1 MEIAEKI
8 INATQP
14 EIIAWNSINWN
25 HAKNQV
31 QKTQARIVK
40 ALQEKRWRDVRSLQ
54 RMLTKSLSAKQL
66 AVKQITENKGKLTPG
81 VDGETWSGTKQKA
94 EQVYKLQWKGYK
106 AKPLRR
112 IYIPKAD
119 GNRPLGIPTM
129 YDRAMQAL
137 QKMSLEPIAE
147 TLGDNHS
154 YGFRPMRSAAD
165 AIEYSLCLLSK
176 RNSARWILDAD
187 IRSCFDNIDH
197 NWLIKNIPMNAR
209 ILKQWLKS
217 GYLEKGIK
225 HETIMGTPQGGVV
238 SPIIANMTLD
248 GMEDLIRKSFR
259 SSKLKGENDK
269 VNVVRYADD
278 FLITGVSKV
287 ILEEKVQPL
296 ISNFLAKRG
305 LELSKEKTRIVNIT
319 EGVEFLGFSIRK
331 YPCGKVLTKPS
342 SKSQKRFCQMMKV
355 ELKTLRTATQQ
366 QVVAK
371 LHPKLTGWRNY
382 YMHCAAKQ
390 VFSKMDN
397 LLHQKLWRWAKRR
410 HPNKSQKW
418 IKNKYFYRYH
428 NQNWAFGFWED
439 RKEKSIFRHLPRM
452 SNIPIKRH
460 GLIKGEFNPYDKKW
474 QEYTENRA
482 SRKMK
487 FSMTDTVYKIWKSQ
501 KGQCPCCKH
510 RIDESTKWHIHHA
523 LPRNNGG
530 SDKINNLLLMHP
542 ECHRQIHSRSIAGLP
557 IHGNFIYA

>member
-119 GNRPLGIPTM
+119 GNSRPLGIPTV

-225 HETIMGTPQGGVV
+225 HETIMGTPQGGVI

-278 FLITGVSKV
+278 CV
-287 ILEEKVQPL
+287 
-296 ISNFLAKRG
+296 
-305 LELSKEKTRIVNIT
+305 
-319 EGVEFLGFSIRK
+319 
-331 YPCGKVLTKPS
+331 
-342 SKSQKRFCQMMKV
+342 
-355 ELKTLRTATQQ
+355 
-366 QVVAK
+366 
-371 LHPKLTGWRNY
+371 
-382 YMHCAAKQ
+382 
-390 VFSKMDN
+390 
-397 LLHQKLWRWAKRR
+397 
-410 HPNKSQKW
+410 
-418 IKNKYFYRYH
+418 
-428 NQNWAFGFWED
+428 
-439 RKEKSIFRHLPRM
+439 PRM
-452 SNIPIKRH
+452 
-460 GLIKGEFNPYDKKW
+460 
-474 QEYTENRA
+474 
-482 SRKMK
+482 
-487 FSMTDTVYKIWKSQ
+487 
-501 KGQCPCCKH
+501 
-510 RIDESTKWHIHHA
+510 
-523 LPRNNGG
+523 
-530 SDKINNLLLMHP
+530 
-542 ECHRQIHSRSIAGLP
+542 
-557 IHGNFIYA
+557 